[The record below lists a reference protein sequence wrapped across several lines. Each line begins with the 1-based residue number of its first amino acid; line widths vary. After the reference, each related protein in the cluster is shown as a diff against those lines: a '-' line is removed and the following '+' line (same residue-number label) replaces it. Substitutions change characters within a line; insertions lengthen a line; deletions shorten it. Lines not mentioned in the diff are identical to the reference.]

1 MNSSGKP
8 GYKTQD
14 IYVLEDV
21 LSDYEIKHSYDMLI
35 EQNWKLNSVYGDK
48 VSYLYPTFVV
58 NSEDKIL
65 NHYWYGFFSGV
76 LTNVNRMLR
85 EQYNFDLGAYKIKG
99 TLLNAQQNKGSF
111 NFHTHEGSYSLV
123 GFLTPYW
130 KDDWGGELQIE
141 DQTIKFKPGSFV
153 LSKSNALH
161 DAMPVKVDLPFWRI
175 SVGMFL
181 GMPQ

>member
-35 EQNWKLNSVYGDK
+35 DQNWKLNSVYGDK

-65 NHYWYGFFSGV
+65 NHYWYGYDKFFY
-76 LTNVNRMLR
+76 R
-85 EQYNFDLGAYKIKG
+85 A
-99 TLLNAQQNKGSF
+99 
-111 NFHTHEGSYSLV
+111 
-123 GFLTPYW
+123 
-130 KDDWGGELQIE
+130 
-141 DQTIKFKPGSFV
+141 FKEV
-153 LSKSNALH
+153 
-161 DAMPVKVDLPFWRI
+161 
-175 SVGMFL
+175 
-181 GMPQ
+181 